1 MNSRVTSSRSTRAVV
16 AASGAALA
24 LMVTGC
30 TPPATPGSEES
41 LSIVVA
47 SYPLEF
53 LAERIAGPTAQVT
66 NLTSPGAEPHDLEL
80 TAQQLGQI
88 AEADLVVYQKGFQ
101 PAVDEAIEAV
111 APRAVVD
118 VAAGVAL
125 QPGDGQDPE
134 VDGGDEEQGDH
145 DASLD
150 PHIWLDPSLMVMM
163 AKNISAALAEA
174 APAEQAEI
182 SAATTDVTEDL
193 SALDAEFAAGLA
205 SCERREFVTSHAAFG
220 YLARRYDLTQI
231 PIAGLD
237 PTSEP
242 TAARIKEV
250 QDLVRA
256 HRVTTVFYETLV
268 SDAVAQALATDLGL
282 KTDVLDPLEGIT
294 GASRGTDYLE
304 VMRSN
309 LEALAT
315 ANECR

>member
-1 MNSRVTSSRSTRAVV
+1 MRFSVTTVRSKRAVV
-16 AASGAALA
+16 AASGTALL
-24 LMVTGC
+24 LMLTGC
-30 TPPATPGSEES
+30 TPPTPPSSDGL

-53 LAERIAGPTAQVT
+53 LAERIAGPIAEVT

-80 TAQQLGQI
+80 TAQQLSQI

-101 PAVDEAIEAV
+101 PAVDEAIAAV

-118 VAAGVAL
+118 VASGVAL
-125 QPGDGQDPE
+125 QPGEGQNPE
-134 VDGGDEEQGDH
+134 GDH
-145 DASLD
+145 NESLD
-150 PHIWLDPSLMVMM
+150 PHIWLDPSLMVTM
-163 AKNISAALAEA
+163 ATNISTALTEV
-174 APAEQAEI
+174 APTERDAI
-182 SAATTDVTEDL
+182 SAATTDLTEEL
-193 SALDAEFAAGLA
+193 SALDAEFVAGLRT
-205 SCERREFVTSHAAFG
+205 CERREFVTSHAAFG

-256 HRVTTVFYETLV
+256 HQVTTIFYETLV

-282 KTDVLDPLEGIT
+282 RTDVLDPLEGIT
-294 GASRGTDYLE
+294 GTSRGTDYLE